1 MEQISYFGQP
11 SSYFSYIT
19 KIQEILGKF
28 DFPTERITCTYD
40 DNFDVGT
47 EQYMIEGDG
56 LTFNLTITPEGRIY
70 CEFDGRNEYIGSV
83 DDKPEETSHY
93 IDVIL
98 NGPSEDLRTLFEGLL
113 REDKQTDLYD
123 EFKTLDIDWGN
134 NVENPRTEELKKE
147 VFDSLWSRDESPT
160 KKYLPWVLAQGK
172 EIKGLDWVQFLN
184 SMAQVSDMMSFIDK
198 RVSKKDTEEFANRL
212 KRGDLENFA
221 LSYDK
226 IVKSPKDI
234 NVYPTIMSMREFYEQ
249 IKRRTYTTDEVKKA
263 KNESKKLYEDQ
274 KYLIVQPMTHQASCV
289 YGAETKWCVASRDS
303 SKYFD
308 DYTKNSKFV
317 YVINKKGG
325 SLRNSKFALRI
336 HETGKPEVWDQQDN
350 RSNFDVLYASMPG
363 IDEILSNIL
372 NIGGTDYQTLMKYKK
387 SGNQDTTLNVSDY
400 DETFNIDNGNV
411 MLFFDPADY
420 FKLFKHQLYDFSITQ
435 LESFAGSSYG
445 RQTEWTDS
453 YTAEED
459 WKEGYVL
466 QSLNEDNLEKL
477 DKIIGIV
484 APQLSQQKGELMKD
498 YRGNY
503 YSKCSEVLNAHNW
516 FVEKMTDE
524 YQYATDDAYTVGIEK
539 GIDDEYC
546 DVLQPLGIEFKVC
559 FRKYYTSVD
568 NMLSLYEKYGS
579 PQKSIRA
586 VITAAIDSEISV
598 TDIFENFY
606 EYKDDDTFSSR
617 FNYESEKLLDEL
629 YENLVDEE
637 DGVFDDIQEYQK
649 IVDYVVN
656 KIGFNVKK
664 DIPTLTDTQITIV
677 GVEPDNSITVVI
689 QKNIGYSSKAK
700 KYTLT
705 FEQLI
710 SLLKN
715 YQLFE
720 I

>member
-11 SSYFSYIT
+11 YSYFSYIT

-40 DNFDVGT
+40 DSFEVGT
-47 EQYMIEGDG
+47 EQYVIEGDG
-56 LTFNLTITPEGRIY
+56 LTFTLTITPEGRIY

-83 DDKPEETSHY
+83 EDKPEETSHY
-93 IDVIL
+93 IDVML

-113 REDKQTDLYD
+113 REDKQTDLFN
-123 EFKTLDIDWGN
+123 EFKKLDFDWGKDADN
-134 NVENPRTEELKKE
+134 EQLKKE
-147 VFDSLWSRDESPT
+147 IFDSLWARDTSPT
-160 KKYLPWVLAQGK
+160 KKYLPWILSQGK
-172 EIKGLDWVQFLN
+172 EIKGLDWIQFLN
-184 SMAQVSDMMSFIDK
+184 SMAQVSDMMSFIDR

-234 NVYPTIMSMREFYEQ
+234 NVYPNVMSIKEFYEQ

-274 KYLIVQPMTHQASCV
+274 KYLIVQPLTHQASCV

-303 SKYFD
+303 SRYFD
-308 DYTKNSKFV
+308 DYIKNSKFV
-317 YVINKKGG
+317 YVINKKGTNI
-325 SLRNSKFALRI
+325 RNSKFAIRI
-336 HETGKPEVWDQQDN
+336 PETGKPEVWDQQDN

-372 NIGGTDYQTLMKYKK
+372 NIGGTDYQALINYKK
-387 SGNQDTTLNVSDY
+387 GNKQDTTFHVSND
-400 DETFNIDNGNV
+400 DETFNIVDGDV
-411 MLFFDPADY
+411 MLFFETEDY
-420 FKLFKHQLYDFSITQ
+420 FKLFKHQLYDYSITQ
-435 LESFAGSSYG
+435 LESFAGNSYG
-445 RQTEWTDS
+445 RQTEWVDS

-466 QSLNEDNLEKL
+466 QSLNDDNLEKL
-477 DKIIGIV
+477 DKIIGVI
-484 APQLSQQKGELMKD
+484 ASQLLQQKDELMKD
-498 YRGNY
+498 YRNNY

-516 FVEKMTDE
+516 FIEKMTDE

-539 GIDDEYC
+539 GVNDEYC
-546 DVLQPLGIEFKVC
+546 DVLQPLGIESKVC

-586 VITAAIDSEISV
+586 VITAAIDEEISV
-598 TDIFENFY
+598 SDIFENY
-606 EYKDDDTFSSR
+606 HEYKDDDTFNSR

-629 YENLVDEE
+629 YENLIDEE
-637 DGVFDDIQEYQK
+637 DGVFDDINEYQR
-649 IVDYVVN
+649 IVDYIVKN
-656 KIGFNVKK
+656 IGFNINREV
-664 DIPTLTDTQITIV
+664 PTLKDTQISII
-677 GVEPDNSITVVI
+677 GVEPDNSILIKI
-689 QKNIGYSSKAK
+689 QKTIGYSAKVK
-700 KYTLT
+700 KYTIS

>member
-11 SSYFSYIT
+11 YSYFSYIT

-40 DNFDVGT
+40 DSFEVGT
-47 EQYMIEGDG
+47 EQYVIEGDG
-56 LTFNLTITPEGRIY
+56 LTFTLTITPEGRIY

-83 DDKPEETSHY
+83 EDKPEETSHY

-98 NGPSEDLRTLFEGLL
+98 NGPGEDLRTLFEGLL
-113 REDKQTDLYD
+113 REDKQTDLFN
-123 EFKTLDIDWGN
+123 EFKKLDFDWGKDADN
-134 NVENPRTEELKKE
+134 EQLKKE
-147 VFDSLWSRDESPT
+147 IFDSLWARDASPT
-160 KKYLPWVLAQGK
+160 KKYLPWILSQGK
-172 EIKGLDWVQFLN
+172 EIKGLDWIQFLN
-184 SMAQVSDMMSFIDK
+184 SMAQVSDMMSFIDR

-234 NVYPTIMSMREFYEQ
+234 NVYPNVMSIKEFYEQ

-274 KYLIVQPMTHQASCV
+274 KYLIVQPLTHQASCV

-303 SKYFD
+303 SRYFD
-308 DYTKNSKFV
+308 DYIKNSKFV
-317 YVINKKGG
+317 YVINKKGTNI
-325 SLRNSKFALRI
+325 RNSKFAIRI
-336 HETGKPEVWDQQDN
+336 PETGKPEVWDQQDN

-372 NIGGTDYQTLMKYKK
+372 NIGGTDYQALINYKK
-387 SGNQDTTLNVSDY
+387 GGKQDTTFHVSND
-400 DETFNIDNGNV
+400 DETFNIVDGDV
-411 MLFFDPADY
+411 MLFFETEDY
-420 FKLFKHQLYDFSITQ
+420 FKLFKHQLYDYSITQ
-435 LESFAGSSYG
+435 LESFAGNSYG
-445 RQTEWTDS
+445 RQTEWIDS

-466 QSLNEDNLEKL
+466 SSLNDDNKEKL
-477 DKIIGIV
+477 DKIISIIS
-484 APQLSQQKGELMKD
+484 PQLFTQKEELMKNYWGD
-498 YRGNY
+498 YH
-503 YSKCSEVLNAHNW
+503 SKCAEVLNAHGW
-516 FVEKMTDE
+516 FRERMTDE
-524 YQYATDDAYTVGIEK
+524 YQYSTDDAYTVGIETA
-539 GIDDEYC
+539 INDEYC
-546 DVLQPLGIEFKVC
+546 NILKPIGIEAKSC

-598 TDIFENFY
+598 VDIFENFY

-629 YENLVDEE
+629 YENLIDEE
-637 DGVFDDIQEYQK
+637 DGVFDDINEYQR
-649 IVDYVVN
+649 IVDYIVKN
-656 KIGFNVKK
+656 IGFNINKEV
-664 DIPTLTDTQITIV
+664 PTLKDTQISIM
-677 GVEPDNSITVVI
+677 GVEPDNSILIKI
-689 QKNIGYSSKAK
+689 QKNTGFSAKVK
-700 KYTLT
+700 KYTIS

>member
-11 SSYFSYIT
+11 ASYFSYIT

-28 DFPTERITCTYD
+28 AFPTQRITCTYD

-47 EQYMIEGDG
+47 EQYMIEGGG
-56 LTFNLTITPEGRIY
+56 LTFTLTITPEGRIY
-70 CEFDGRNEYIGSV
+70 CEFDDRNEYIGSV

-93 IDVIL
+93 IDVML

-113 REDKQTDLYD
+113 REDKQTDLYN
-123 EFKTLDIDWGN
+123 EYKTLDIDWGTDADN
-134 NVENPRTEELKKE
+134 EQLKKE
-147 VFDSLWSRDESPT
+147 IFDSLWSRDASPT
-160 KKYLPWVLAQGK
+160 KKYLPWVLSQGK
-172 EIKGLDWVQFLN
+172 EIKGLNWVQFLN
-184 SMAQVSDMMSFIDK
+184 SMAQVSDMMSFIDR
-198 RVSKKDTEEFANRL
+198 RVSKKDTEEFASRL
-212 KRGDLENFA
+212 KSGDLENFA
-221 LSYDK
+221 TSYDK

-234 NVYPTIMSMREFYEQ
+234 NVYPNINSIKEFYDQ

-274 KYLIVQPMTHQASCV
+274 KYLIVQPLTHQASCV
-289 YGAETKWCVASRDS
+289 YGAETKWCVSSRDS
-303 SKYFD
+303 SRYFD
-308 DYTKNSKFV
+308 DYIKNSKFV
-317 YVINKKGG
+317 YVINKKGTN
-325 SLRNSKFALRI
+325 LRNSKFALRI
-336 HETGKPEVWDQQDN
+336 PETGKPEVWDQQDS

-387 SGNQDTTLNVSDY
+387 SGKQDTTLNID
-400 DETFNIDNGNV
+400 DETFEIVDGNV

-420 FKLFKHQLYDFSITQ
+420 FKLFKHQLYDYSIQQ

-445 RQTEWTDS
+445 RRTEWTDS

-466 QSLNEDNLEKL
+466 QSLNDDNLEKL
-477 DKIIGIV
+477 DKIIGVV
-484 APQLSQQKGELMKD
+484 ASPLLQQKDELMKD
-498 YRGNY
+498 YRNNY

-516 FVEKMTDE
+516 FIEKMTDE

-539 GIDDEYC
+539 GVNDEYC
-546 DVLQPLGIEFKVC
+546 DVLQPLGIESKVC

-568 NMLSLYEKYGS
+568 NMLLLYEKYGS

-586 VITAAIDSEISV
+586 VITAAIDEEILVS
-598 TDIFENFY
+598 DIFENYY
-606 EYKDDDTFSSR
+606 EYKDDDTFNSR
-617 FNYESEKLLDEL
+617 FNYESEKLLDEF

-664 DIPTLTDTQITIV
+664 DIPTLKDTQITIV

-689 QKNIGYSSKAK
+689 QKNIGYSAKSK

>member
-11 SSYFSYIT
+11 YSYFSYIT

-40 DNFDVGT
+40 DSFEVGT
-47 EQYMIEGDG
+47 EQYVIEGDG
-56 LTFNLTITPEGRIY
+56 LTFTLTITPEGGIY

-83 DDKPEETSHY
+83 EDKPEETSHY

-98 NGPSEDLRTLFEGLL
+98 NGPGEDLRTLFEGLL
-113 REDKQTDLYD
+113 REDKQTDLFN
-123 EFKTLDIDWGN
+123 EFKKLNIYWGKDADN
-134 NVENPRTEELKKE
+134 EQLKKE
-147 VFDSLWSRDESPT
+147 IFDSLWARDASPT
-160 KKYLPWVLAQGK
+160 KKYLPWVLSQGK
-172 EIKGLDWVQFLN
+172 EIKGLDWIQFLN
-184 SMAQVSDMMSFIDK
+184 SMAQVSDMMSFIDR

-212 KRGDLENFA
+212 KSGDLENFA
-221 LSYDK
+221 TSYDK

-234 NVYPTIMSMREFYEQ
+234 NVYPHINSIREFYDQ

-274 KYLIVQPMTHQASCV
+274 KYLIVQPLTHQASCV

-303 SKYFD
+303 SRYFD
-308 DYTKNSKFV
+308 DYIRNSKFV
-317 YVINKKGG
+317 YVINKKGTNI
-325 SLRNSKFALRI
+325 RNSKFAIRI
-336 HETGKPEVWDQQDN
+336 PESGKPEVWDQQDN
-350 RSNFDVLYASMPG
+350 RSSFDTLYASMPG

-372 NIGGTDYQTLMKYKK
+372 NIGGTDYQVLMNYKK
-387 SGNQDTTLNVSDY
+387 GGKHDTILNID
-400 DETFNIDNGNV
+400 DETFNIVDGNV
-411 MLFFDPADY
+411 MLFFDVEDY
-420 FKLFKHQLYDFSITQ
+420 FKLFKHQLYDYSITQ
-435 LESFAGSSYG
+435 LESFAGNSYG

-459 WKEGYVL
+459 WKEGYVIS
-466 QSLNEDNLEKL
+466 SLNEDNKEKL
-477 DKIIGIV
+477 NKIISIIS
-484 APQLSQQKGELMKD
+484 PQLFSQKEELMKNWWGD
-498 YRGNY
+498 YYNR
-503 YSKCSEVLNAHNW
+503 CAEVLNAHGW
-516 FVEKMTDE
+516 FREKMTDE
-524 YQYATDDAYTVGIEK
+524 YQYSNDDAYTVGIETA
-539 GIDDEYC
+539 INDEYC
-546 DVLQPLGIEFKVC
+546 NILEPIGVESKVC

-598 TDIFENFY
+598 VDIFENFY
-606 EYKDDDTFSSR
+606 EYKDDNTFSSR

-637 DGVFDDIQEYQK
+637 DGVFDDINEYQR
-649 IVDYVVN
+649 IVDYVVKN
-656 KIGFNVKK
+656 IGFNINREV
-664 DIPTLTDTQITIV
+664 PTLKDTQISII
-677 GVEPDNSITVVI
+677 GVEPDNSILIKI
-689 QKNIGYSSKAK
+689 QKTIGYSAKVK
-700 KYTLT
+700 KYTVS

>member
-11 SSYFSYIT
+11 YSYFSYIT

-40 DNFDVGT
+40 DSFEVGT
-47 EQYMIEGDG
+47 EQYVIEGDG
-56 LTFNLTITPEGRIY
+56 LTFTLTITPEGGIY

-83 DDKPEETSHY
+83 EDKPEETSHY

-98 NGPSEDLRTLFEGLL
+98 NGPGEDLRTLFEGLL
-113 REDKQTDLYD
+113 REDKQTDLFN
-123 EFKTLDIDWGN
+123 EFKKLNIYWGKDADN
-134 NVENPRTEELKKE
+134 EQLKKE
-147 VFDSLWSRDESPT
+147 IFDSLWARDASPT
-160 KKYLPWVLAQGK
+160 KKYLPWVLSQGK
-172 EIKGLDWVQFLN
+172 EIKGLDWIQFLN
-184 SMAQVSDMMSFIDK
+184 SMAQVSDMMSFIDR

-212 KRGDLENFA
+212 KSGDLENFA
-221 LSYDK
+221 TSYDK

-234 NVYPTIMSMREFYEQ
+234 NVYPHINSIREFYDQ

-274 KYLIVQPMTHQASCV
+274 KYLIVQPLTHQASCV

-303 SKYFD
+303 SRYFD
-308 DYTKNSKFV
+308 DYIRNSKFV
-317 YVINKKGG
+317 YVINKKGTNI
-325 SLRNSKFALRI
+325 RNSKFAIRI
-336 HETGKPEVWDQQDN
+336 PESGKPEVWDQQDN
-350 RSNFDVLYASMPG
+350 RSSFDTLYASMPG

-372 NIGGTDYQTLMKYKK
+372 NIGGTDYRALMNYKK
-387 SGNQDTTLNVSDY
+387 GGKQDTILNID
-400 DETFNIDNGNV
+400 DETFNIVDGNV
-411 MLFFDPADY
+411 MLFFDVEDY
-420 FKLFKHQLYDFSITQ
+420 FKLFKHQLYDYSITQ
-435 LESFAGSSYG
+435 LESFAGNSYG

-459 WKEGYVL
+459 WKEGYVIS
-466 QSLNEDNLEKL
+466 SLNEDNKEKL
-477 DKIIGIV
+477 NKIISIIS
-484 APQLSQQKGELMKD
+484 PQLFSQKEELMKNWWGD
-498 YRGNY
+498 YYNR
-503 YSKCSEVLNAHNW
+503 CAEVLNAHGW
-516 FVEKMTDE
+516 FREKMTDE
-524 YQYATDDAYTVGIEK
+524 YQYSNDDAYTVGIETA
-539 GIDDEYC
+539 INDEYC
-546 DVLQPLGIEFKVC
+546 NILEPIGVESKVC

-598 TDIFENFY
+598 VDIFENFY
-606 EYKDDDTFSSR
+606 EYKDDNTFSSR

-637 DGVFDDIQEYQK
+637 DGVFDDINEYQR
-649 IVDYVVN
+649 IVDYVVKN
-656 KIGFNVKK
+656 IGFNINREV
-664 DIPTLTDTQITIV
+664 PTLKDTQISII
-677 GVEPDNSITVVI
+677 GVEPDNSILIKI
-689 QKNIGYSSKAK
+689 QKTIGYSAKVK
-700 KYTLT
+700 KYTVS

>member
-11 SSYFSYIT
+11 YSYFSYIT

-40 DNFDVGT
+40 DSFEVGT
-47 EQYMIEGDG
+47 EQYVIEGDG
-56 LTFNLTITPEGRIY
+56 LTFTLTITPEGRIY

-83 DDKPEETSHY
+83 EDKPEETSHY

-98 NGPSEDLRTLFEGLL
+98 NGPGEDLRTLFEGLL
-113 REDKQTDLYD
+113 REDKQTDLFN
-123 EFKTLDIDWGN
+123 EFKKLDFDWGKDADN
-134 NVENPRTEELKKE
+134 EQLKKE
-147 VFDSLWSRDESPT
+147 IFDSLWARDASPT
-160 KKYLPWVLAQGK
+160 KKYLPWVLSQGK
-172 EIKGLDWVQFLN
+172 EIKGLDWIQFLN
-184 SMAQVSDMMSFIDK
+184 SMAQVSDMMSFIDR
-198 RVSKKDTEEFANRL
+198 RVSKKDTEELADRL

-234 NVYPTIMSMREFYEQ
+234 NVYPNVMSIKEFYEQ

-274 KYLIVQPMTHQASCV
+274 KYLIVQPLTHQASCV

-303 SKYFD
+303 SRYFD
-308 DYTKNSKFV
+308 DYIRNSKFV
-317 YVINKKGG
+317 YVINKKGTNI
-325 SLRNSKFALRI
+325 RNSKFAIRI
-336 HETGKPEVWDQQDN
+336 PESGKPEVWDQQDN
-350 RSNFDVLYASMPG
+350 RSSFDTLYASMPG

-372 NIGGTDYQTLMKYKK
+372 NIGGTDYQVLMNYKK
-387 SGNQDTTLNVSDY
+387 GGKQDTILNID
-400 DETFNIDNGNV
+400 DETFNIVDGNV
-411 MLFFDPADY
+411 MLFFDVEDY
-420 FKLFKHQLYDFSITQ
+420 FKLFKHQLYDYSITQ
-435 LESFAGSSYG
+435 LESFAGNSYG

-466 QSLNEDNLEKL
+466 SSLNEDNKEKL
-477 DKIIGIV
+477 NKIISIIS
-484 APQLSQQKGELMKD
+484 PQLFSQKEELMKNYWGD
-498 YRGNY
+498 YYNR
-503 YSKCSEVLNAHNW
+503 CAEVLNAHGW
-516 FVEKMTDE
+516 FREKMTDE
-524 YQYATDDAYTVGIEK
+524 YQYSNDDAYTVGIETA
-539 GIDDEYC
+539 INDEYC
-546 DVLQPLGIEFKVC
+546 DILEPIGVESKVC

-598 TDIFENFY
+598 VDIFENFY

-637 DGVFDDIQEYQK
+637 DGVFDDINEYQR
-649 IVDYVVN
+649 IVDYVVKN
-656 KIGFNVKK
+656 IGFNINREV
-664 DIPTLTDTQITIV
+664 PTLKDTQISII
-677 GVEPDNSITVVI
+677 GVEPDNSILIKI
-689 QKNIGYSSKAK
+689 QKTTGYSAKVK
-700 KYTLT
+700 KYTVS

>member
-11 SSYFSYIT
+11 YSYFSYIT

-40 DNFDVGT
+40 DSFEVGT
-47 EQYMIEGDG
+47 EQYVIEGDG
-56 LTFNLTITPEGRIY
+56 LTFTLTITPEGRIY

-83 DDKPEETSHY
+83 EDKPEETSHY

-98 NGPSEDLRTLFEGLL
+98 NGPGEDLRTLFEGLL
-113 REDKQTDLYD
+113 REDKQTDLFN
-123 EFKTLDIDWGN
+123 EFKKLDFDWGKDADN
-134 NVENPRTEELKKE
+134 EQLKKE
-147 VFDSLWSRDESPT
+147 IFDSLWARDASPT
-160 KKYLPWVLAQGK
+160 KKYLPWILSQGK
-172 EIKGLDWVQFLN
+172 EIKGLDWIQFLN
-184 SMAQVSDMMSFIDK
+184 SMAQVSDMMSFIDR
-198 RVSKKDTEEFANRL
+198 RVSKKDTEELADRL

-234 NVYPTIMSMREFYEQ
+234 NVYPNVMSIKEFYEQ

-274 KYLIVQPMTHQASCV
+274 KYLIVQPLTHQASCV

-303 SKYFD
+303 SRYFD
-308 DYTKNSKFV
+308 DYIRNSKFV
-317 YVINKKGG
+317 YVINKKGTNI
-325 SLRNSKFALRI
+325 RNSKFAIRI
-336 HETGKPEVWDQQDN
+336 PESGKPEVWDQQDN
-350 RSNFDVLYASMPG
+350 RSSFDTLYASMPG

-372 NIGGTDYQTLMKYKK
+372 NIGGTDYQVLMNYKK
-387 SGNQDTTLNVSDY
+387 GGKQDTILNID
-400 DETFNIDNGNV
+400 DETFNIVDGNV
-411 MLFFDPADY
+411 MLFFDVEDY
-420 FKLFKHQLYDFSITQ
+420 FKLFKHQLYDYSITQ
-435 LESFAGSSYG
+435 LESFAGNSYG

-466 QSLNEDNLEKL
+466 SSLNEDNKEKL
-477 DKIIGIV
+477 NKIISIIS
-484 APQLSQQKGELMKD
+484 PQLFSQKEELMKNYWGD
-498 YRGNY
+498 YYNR
-503 YSKCSEVLNAHNW
+503 CAEVLNAHGW
-516 FVEKMTDE
+516 FREKMTDE
-524 YQYATDDAYTVGIEK
+524 YQYSNDDAYTVGIEK
-539 GIDDEYC
+539 AINDEYC
-546 DVLQPLGIEFKVC
+546 DILEPIGVESKIC

-598 TDIFENFY
+598 VDIFENFY

-637 DGVFDDIQEYQK
+637 DGVFDDINEYQR
-649 IVDYVVN
+649 IVDYVVKN
-656 KIGFNVKK
+656 IGFNINREV
-664 DIPTLTDTQITIV
+664 PTLKDTQISII
-677 GVEPDNSITVVI
+677 GVEPDNSILIKI
-689 QKNIGYSSKAK
+689 QKTTGYSAKVK
-700 KYTLT
+700 KYTVS

>member
-1 MEQISYFGQP
+1 MKS
-11 SSYFSYIT
+11 
-19 KIQEILGKF
+19 
-28 DFPTERITCTYD
+28 
-40 DNFDVGT
+40 
-47 EQYMIEGDG
+47 
-56 LTFNLTITPEGRIY
+56 
-70 CEFDGRNEYIGSV
+70 
-83 DDKPEETSHY
+83 
-93 IDVIL
+93 
-98 NGPSEDLRTLFEGLL
+98 
-113 REDKQTDLYD
+113 
-123 EFKTLDIDWGN
+123 
-134 NVENPRTEELKKE
+134 
-147 VFDSLWSRDESPT
+147 
-160 KKYLPWVLAQGK
+160 
-172 EIKGLDWVQFLN
+172 
-184 SMAQVSDMMSFIDK
+184 
-198 RVSKKDTEEFANRL
+198 
-212 KRGDLENFA
+212 GDLENFA
-221 LSYDK
+221 TSYDK

-234 NVYPTIMSMREFYEQ
+234 NGYPHINSIREFYDQ

-274 KYLIVQPMTHQASCV
+274 KYLIVQPLTHQASCV

-303 SKYFD
+303 SRYFD
-308 DYTKNSKFV
+308 DYIRNSKFV
-317 YVINKKGG
+317 YVINKKGTNI
-325 SLRNSKFALRI
+325 RNSKFAIRI
-336 HETGKPEVWDQQDN
+336 PESGKPEVWDQQDN
-350 RSNFDVLYASMPG
+350 RSSFDTLYASMPG

-372 NIGGTDYQTLMKYKK
+372 NIGGTDYQVLMNYKK
-387 SGNQDTTLNVSDY
+387 GGKQDTILNID
-400 DETFNIDNGNV
+400 DETFNIVDGNV
-411 MLFFDPADY
+411 MLFFDVEDY
-420 FKLFKHQLYDFSITQ
+420 FKLFKHQLYDYSITQ
-435 LESFAGSSYG
+435 LESFAGNSYG

-466 QSLNEDNLEKL
+466 SSLNEDNKEKL
-477 DKIIGIV
+477 NKIISIIS
-484 APQLSQQKGELMKD
+484 PQLFSQKEELMKNYWGD
-498 YRGNY
+498 YYNR
-503 YSKCSEVLNAHNW
+503 CAEVLNAHGW
-516 FVEKMTDE
+516 FREKMTDE
-524 YQYATDDAYTVGIEK
+524 YQYSNDDAYTVGIETA
-539 GIDDEYC
+539 INNEYC
-546 DVLQPLGIEFKVC
+546 DILEPIGVESKIC

-598 TDIFENFY
+598 VDIFENFY

-649 IVDYVVN
+649 IVSYIVD

-664 DIPTLTDTQITIV
+664 DIPTLKDTQIIIV
-677 GVEPDNSITVVI
+677 GVEPDNTITVKI
-689 QKNIGYSSKAK
+689 EKNIGYLRDVK

>member
-11 SSYFSYIT
+11 YSYFSYIT

-40 DNFDVGT
+40 DSFEVGT
-47 EQYMIEGDG
+47 EQYVIEGDG
-56 LTFNLTITPEGRIY
+56 LTFTLTITPEGGIY

-83 DDKPEETSHY
+83 EDKPEETSHY

-98 NGPSEDLRTLFEGLL
+98 NGPGEDLRTLFEGLL
-113 REDKQTDLYD
+113 REDKQTDLFN
-123 EFKTLDIDWGN
+123 EFKKLNIDWGKDADN
-134 NVENPRTEELKKE
+134 EQLKKE
-147 VFDSLWSRDESPT
+147 IFDSLWARDASPT
-160 KKYLPWVLAQGK
+160 KKYLPWVLSQGK
-172 EIKGLDWVQFLN
+172 EIKGLDWIQFLN
-184 SMAQVSDMMSFIDK
+184 SMAQVSDMMSFIDR

-212 KRGDLENFA
+212 KSGDLENFA
-221 LSYDK
+221 TSYDK

-234 NVYPTIMSMREFYEQ
+234 NVYPHINSIREFYDQ
-249 IKRRTYTTDEVKKA
+249 IKRRTYTTDEVKRA

-274 KYLIVQPMTHQASCV
+274 KYLIVQPLTHQASCV

-303 SKYFD
+303 SRYFD
-308 DYTKNSKFV
+308 DYIRNSKFV
-317 YVINKKGG
+317 YVINKKGTNI
-325 SLRNSKFALRI
+325 RNSKFAIRI
-336 HETGKPEVWDQQDN
+336 PESGKPEVWDQQDN
-350 RSNFDVLYASMPG
+350 RSSFDTLYASMPG

-372 NIGGTDYQTLMKYKK
+372 NIGGTDYRALMNYKK
-387 SGNQDTTLNVSDY
+387 GGKQDTILNID
-400 DETFNIDNGNV
+400 DETFNIVDGNV
-411 MLFFDPADY
+411 MLFFDVEDY
-420 FKLFKHQLYDFSITQ
+420 FKLFKHQLYDYSITQ
-435 LESFAGSSYG
+435 LESFAGNSYG

-459 WKEGYVL
+459 WKEGYVIS
-466 QSLNEDNLEKL
+466 SLNEDNKEKL
-477 DKIIGIV
+477 NKIISIIS
-484 APQLSQQKGELMKD
+484 PQLFSQKEELMKNWWGD
-498 YRGNY
+498 YYNR
-503 YSKCSEVLNAHNW
+503 CAEVLNAHGW
-516 FVEKMTDE
+516 FREKMTDE
-524 YQYATDDAYTVGIEK
+524 YQYSNDDAYTVGIETA
-539 GIDDEYC
+539 INDEYC
-546 DVLQPLGIEFKVC
+546 NILEPIGVESKVC

-598 TDIFENFY
+598 VDIFENFY
-606 EYKDDDTFSSR
+606 EYKDDNTFSSR

-637 DGVFDDIQEYQK
+637 DGVFDDINEYQR
-649 IVDYVVN
+649 IVDYVVKN
-656 KIGFNVKK
+656 IGFNINREV
-664 DIPTLTDTQITIV
+664 PTLKDTQISII
-677 GVEPDNSITVVI
+677 GVEPDNSILIKI
-689 QKNIGYSSKAK
+689 QKTIGYSAKVK
-700 KYTLT
+700 KYTVS

>member
-11 SSYFSYIT
+11 ASYFSYIT

-40 DNFDVGT
+40 DNTDVGT
-47 EQYMIEGDG
+47 EQYVIEGDG
-56 LTFNLTITPEGRIY
+56 LTFTLTITPEGGIY
-70 CEFDGRNEYIGSV
+70 CEYNDKSEYLGSV
-83 DDKPEETSHY
+83 EDKPEETSHY
-93 IDVIL
+93 IDVML

-113 REDKQTDLYD
+113 REDKQTDLYND
-123 EFKTLDIDWGN
+123 FKTLDIDWGKDVDN
-134 NVENPRTEELKKE
+134 ENLKKE
-147 VFDSLWSRDESPT
+147 IFDSLWARDESST
-160 KKYLPWVLAQGK
+160 KKYLPWVISQGK
-172 EIKGLDWVQFLN
+172 EIKKLDWINLLN
-184 SMAQVSDMMSFIDK
+184 SMSQVSDIMIFIDR

-212 KRGDLENFA
+212 KRGDLENFGS
-221 LSYDK
+221 SYDK

-234 NVYPTIMSMREFYEQ
+234 NAYPDINAMREFFGQ
-249 IKRRTYTTDEVKKA
+249 IKKRTYTTDEVKKA

-289 YGAETKWCVASRDS
+289 YGAETKWCVSSRDS

-317 YVINKKGG
+317 YVINKKGTNI
-325 SLRNSKFALRI
+325 RNSKFALRI
-336 HETGKPEVWDQQDN
+336 PESGKPEVWDQQDN

-372 NIGGTDYQTLMKYKK
+372 NIGGTDYQTLLNYKK
-387 SGNQDTTLNVSDY
+387 DKIDASFNITSGE
-400 DETFNIDNGNV
+400 ETFEIVDGNV
-411 MLFFDPADY
+411 MLFFDPEEY
-420 FKLFKHQLYDFSITQ
+420 FKLFKHQLYEYTISQ
-435 LESFAGSSYG
+435 LESFAGNSYG
-445 RQTEWTDS
+445 RQTEWVDS

-466 QSLNEDNLEKL
+466 TSLNQENKEKL
-477 DKIIGIV
+477 DNIISLIS
-484 APQLSQQKGELMKD
+484 PQLFQQKDELMENFRGD
-498 YRGNY
+498 YY
-503 YSKCSEVLNAHNW
+503 FKCAEVLNAHNW
-516 FVEKMTDE
+516 FKEKMTDE
-524 YQYATDDAYTVGIEK
+524 YQYATDDAYTVGIEAAVN
-539 GIDDEYC
+539 DEYC
-546 DVLQPLGIEFKVC
+546 NVLEPIGVKSKVC

-568 NMLSLYEKYGS
+568 NMLSLYEKHGS

-586 VITAAIDSEISV
+586 VITASIDEEISV
-598 TDIFENFY
+598 SDIFDNFY
-606 EYKDDDTFSSR
+606 EYKDDDTFSAR
-617 FNYESEKLLDEL
+617 FNSESEKLLDEL
-629 YENLVDEE
+629 YENLFDEE
-637 DGVFDDIQEYQK
+637 DGAFDDIQEYQK
-649 IVDYVVN
+649 IVSYIVD

-664 DIPTLTDTQITIV
+664 DIPTLKDTQIIIV
-677 GVEPDNSITVVI
+677 GVEPDNTITVKI
-689 QKNIGYSSKAK
+689 EKNIGYLRDVK